1 MKFRFSMLAASAFSL
16 VCLSLA
22 SAQCNTPAPAGA
34 GVRSAPPA
42 TLAPFNTQT
51 FTRTSA
57 TRPAAIDEDQIQ
69 LTKATARPITREE
82 AEFLATG
89 PRLFPMNKALALT
102 QETGKPTVC
111 WMGKNLFADPDA
123 RELSA
128 SLGDTTIQAAMEGDG
143 TKFDSVGPRVKF
155 SSNGLYNGDSK
166 VYTIALKDFKKKGT
180 AEEILRI
187 SRGGE
192 PTFKQK

>member
-1 MKFRFSMLAASAFSL
+1 MKFRFRVLLGIAFSL
-16 VCLSLA
+16 VCGSMAL
-22 SAQCNTPAPAGA
+22 AQCNAPAPSGG

-42 TLAPFNTQT
+42 TLAPFNQT
-51 FTRTSA
+51 AFSRTN
-57 TRPAAIDEDQIQ
+57 TDRRAADEDQIQ
-69 LTKATARPITREE
+69 LTKATARPVTREE
-82 AEFLATG
+82 ADFLATG

-102 QETGKPTVC
+102 KETGKPTVC

-128 SLGDTTIQAAMEGDG
+128 SLGDTTIQAAMESDG
-143 TKFDSVGPRVKF
+143 TKYDAIGPRVKF
-155 SSNGLYNGDSK
+155 SSNGLYTSDSK